1 MYHLRDWHSLL
12 FLKTLLVSR
21 TEGLQFTIS
30 ISVSMKADDLDI
42 SEELGGFGDD
52 GLDLGLGGE
61 CNGFRQR
68 RDQLRA
74 LNSLLWLVIY
84 QIPKERLQY
93 FRYVSFRICYQI
105 FGGTD
110 HGSFRWHH
118 STTCSKL
125 SNNLVA
131 TRHGKSLRNLQLNN
145 TCEGWAEGI
154 HTCHALSTLHIA
166 DLDPQITSSHRN
178 GLHQPRRTRAAPFVR
193 PQ

>member
-1 MYHLRDWHSLL
+1 
-12 FLKTLLVSR
+12 
-21 TEGLQFTIS
+21 
-30 ISVSMKADDLDI
+30 MKADDLDI
-42 SEELGGFGDD
+42 SEELGGFRDD
-52 GLDLGLGGE
+52 GLDLGPGGE
-61 CNGFRQR
+61 FNGVRQR

-74 LNSLLWLVIY
+74 PNFLPWLVIY

-118 STTCSKL
+118 STTYSKL
-125 SNNLVA
+125 SMNLVA
-131 TRHGKSLRNLQLNN
+131 IRHGNSLRNLQLNN

-166 DLDPQITSSHRN
+166 DLNQFASPDWVARLVPLNS
-178 GLHQPRRTRAAPFVR
+178 PV
-193 PQ
+193 